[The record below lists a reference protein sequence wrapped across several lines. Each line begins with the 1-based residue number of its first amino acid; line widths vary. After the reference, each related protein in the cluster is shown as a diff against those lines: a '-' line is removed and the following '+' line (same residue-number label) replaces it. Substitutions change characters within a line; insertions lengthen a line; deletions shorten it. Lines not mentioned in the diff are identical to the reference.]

1 MKKIVLSTVFLVSIG
16 LVASAQESNAK
27 SASSEQAAKARQEKE
42 AILRKEAE
50 HRKRQKAEAEKNL
63 IKTGEGVD
71 PKSEEALETEIER
84 TKPKEKQ
91 KEVRYATDSQAAS
104 LEAKAD
110 ETVAPEKKKV
120 GKKGT
125 VKTKKKK

>member
-1 MKKIVLSTVFLVSIG
+1 MKKIFLSSVFLLSIT
-16 LVASAQESNAK
+16 VMASAQESNAK
-27 SASSEQAAKARQEKE
+27 SASTEQEVKARQQKE

-50 HRKRQKAEAEKNL
+50 HRKREKAEAEKNL

-71 PKSEEALETEIER
+71 PKSEEGLETEIER

-91 KEVRYATDSQAAS
+91 KEVRYATDSKAGS
-104 LEAKAD
+104 FEAKA
-110 ETVAPEKKKV
+110 EEPVVAEKKKDA
-120 GKKGT
+120 KKGA